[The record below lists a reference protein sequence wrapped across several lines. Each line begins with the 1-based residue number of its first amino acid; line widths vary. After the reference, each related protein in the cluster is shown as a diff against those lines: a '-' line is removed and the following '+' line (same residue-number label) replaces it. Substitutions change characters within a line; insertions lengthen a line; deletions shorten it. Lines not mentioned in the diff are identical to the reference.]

1 MLNKGIYQE
10 QTFNGNSLVLSARHI
25 VFVEQGYLKGKAEL
39 NSETNIKNSMSS
51 SIKII
56 TREIINNAPLSTS
69 KYYYYPPSLIPSSED
84 IENFKLKYSLNQ
96 QNSVGKGLLN
106 SGWNTCYLNSILQ
119 ALTYAPPILYD
130 CLNMRHH
137 KVCKYYRENL
147 VCLLCMFE
155 DHILTVFDGNE
166 KSQNIN
172 KSQRAIAPNI
182 LKCAQKLIWRKFRIG
197 IMQDAH
203 EFLRYFLEGLHKASV
218 PKNLQSDDI
227 FRKLNPIDISTTYIG
242 QLFCG
247 FFRSQIVCFSCL
259 YMSNTYDPFMD
270 IPLDIVGVSSLEN
283 AFSIFTKKE
292 YLQGANQYKCP
303 KCEKKSDASK
313 EVLIEKLPP
322 LLTIQLKRFSFIGH
336 GSKKPYKSIKYN
348 EVLDM
353 SSYMTTRNTCNSQ
366 VYAPNNSLSACRQSF
381 IYDLWSV
388 VCHSG
393 GSLSGG
399 HYYTYA
405 KGLNNQ
411 WYCFNDETVR
421 ISKSSEVLNETIG
434 AYLLFYAQRNQLQFN
449 ETFILAPDIPLCLK
463 SGLHFGDIEFES
475 SKTNT
480 EADFTSND
488 EPISRLTNILP
499 ITRPPQ
505 TNNEGIVLSIR
516 NFKESSEKVGS
527 NKIFSD
533 INTLKAVKKSIKSNK
548 VSLNETSEKR
558 NSKDISC
565 MGLSKSLLQFLL
577 KLSANFKTSR
587 TRRGLSK
594 LIHHR
599 EVSTFLRLLG
609 YKKTYRASYLDGN
622 EQLDSEL
629 EQSDI
634 NKVNLS
640 GTVQRWDDINLTDE
654 QEQMIKDA
662 EDSILPA
669 VSRRSEYD
677 REYDKGK
684 IKKPL
689 RKLQMSFCTGELYRN
704 TSNTLQYKKESLFG
718 RQQFD
723 LAAIQRSEGLG
734 KKTLFKNKREKWIFT
749 RKHSHIQ
756 K

>member
-1 MLNKGIYQE
+1 MSNKGIYQE
-10 QTFNGNSLVLSARHI
+10 QIFNGNSLVLSSRHI
-25 VFVEQGYLKGKAEL
+25 VFVEQGYFKGKAEL
-39 NSETNIKNSMSS
+39 SSGTDIKNSMSS
-51 SIKII
+51 STKAI
-56 TREIINNAPLSTS
+56 TREIINNAPLATS

-84 IENFKLKYSLNQ
+84 IENFKLQYSLNQ
-96 QNSVGKGLLN
+96 QKSVGKGLLN

-155 DHILTVFDGNE
+155 DHILTIFDSNE
-166 KSQNIN
+166 KSRNIN

-182 LKCAQKLIWRKFRIG
+182 LRCAQKLIWRKFRIG

-227 FRKLNPIDISTTYIG
+227 FRKLNPIDTSTTYIG

-247 FFRSQIVCFSCL
+247 FFCSQIVCFSCL

-270 IPLDIVGVSSLEN
+270 IPLDVVGVSSLEN

-292 YLQGANQYKCP
+292 YLRGANQYKCP

-322 LLTIQLKRFSFIGH
+322 LLTIQLKRFSFIGY
-336 GSKKPYKSIKYN
+336 GSRKPYKSIKYN

-353 SSYMTTRNTCNSQ
+353 SSYMTTSHTCNSQ
-366 VYAPNNSLSACRQSF
+366 VYAPGNSSDACRQSF

-421 ISKSSEVLNETIG
+421 ISKSSEVLSETIG
-434 AYLLFYAQRNQLQFN
+434 AYLLFYAQRNQFQFN
-449 ETFILAPDIPLCLK
+449 ETFILAPDVPLCLK
-463 SGLHFGDIEFES
+463 LGLDFGDVEFGSGE
-475 SKTNT
+475 TNT

-488 EPISRLTNILP
+488 GPISRLTNIMP
-499 ITRPPQ
+499 ITGSPQ
-505 TNNEGIVLSIR
+505 INSEGIVLSIR
-516 NFKESSEKVGS
+516 NFKESSEKVGF
-527 NKIFSD
+527 IRTFSD
-533 INTLKAVKKSIKSNK
+533 VNTLKAVTKNIKSNK
-548 VSLNETSEKR
+548 VSLNKPSEKR
-558 NSKDISC
+558 NSKSTSC
-565 MGLSKSLLQFLL
+565 VALSKSLLLLLL

-594 LIHHR
+594 LIRHR

-609 YKKTYRASYLDGN
+609 YKKAYRTSYLDGN
-622 EQLDSEL
+622 EQLGREL
-629 EQSDI
+629 EQSNI
-634 NKVNLS
+634 NKMNLS
-640 GTVQRWDDINLTDE
+640 ATVQRWDDINLTDE

-669 VSRRSEYD
+669 VNRRSEYD

-704 TSNTLQYKKESLFG
+704 ASNTLQYKKEPLLG
-718 RQQFD
+718 QQQFD
-723 LAAIQRSEGLG
+723 LAAIQRSGALR
-734 KKTLFKNKREKWIFT
+734 KKTLFKNKRQKWIFT
-749 RKHSHIQ
+749 KNQSYIQ